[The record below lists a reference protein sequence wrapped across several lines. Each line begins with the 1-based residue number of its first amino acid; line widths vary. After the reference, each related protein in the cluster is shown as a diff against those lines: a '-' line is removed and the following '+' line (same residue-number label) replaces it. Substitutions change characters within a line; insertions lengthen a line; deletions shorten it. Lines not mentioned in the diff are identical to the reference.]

1 MFGENYE
8 ALSYSEQY
16 EVSARL
22 LANPSLP
29 SHKRRN
35 MHPAVLSTMGG
46 GEGGL
51 PADYNIHDLIYCS
64 VNTLEQRNR
73 DTDNV
78 VTLCTLKL
86 DGGWFLQ

>member
-46 GEGGL
+46 REGCQKTTISMTSSIAQSIPL
-51 PADYNIHDLIYCS
+51 
-64 VNTLEQRNR
+64 NR
-73 DTDNV
+73 ETE
-78 VTLCTLKL
+78 TQTM
-86 DGGWFLQ
+86 

>member
-46 GEGGL
+46 RGGCQQTTISMTSSTAQSIPL
-51 PADYNIHDLIYCS
+51 
-64 VNTLEQRNR
+64 NR
-73 DTDNV
+73 ETE
-78 VTLCTLKL
+78 TQTM
-86 DGGWFLQ
+86 

>member
-29 SHKRRN
+29 FPPIREETRI
-35 MHPAVLSTMGG
+35 LQFYQQWGG
-46 GEGGL
+46 GG
-51 PADYNIHDLIYCS
+51 AA
-64 VNTLEQRNR
+64 RR
-73 DTDNV
+73 
-78 VTLCTLKL
+78 
-86 DGGWFLQ
+86 LQYP